1 MKKVM
6 GILAIALFSVGVYSY
21 NDQNGDGLQLE
32 FQNID
37 KALATDGTVNPKD
50 KRNNYTDGTV
60 NPKDK
65 RNNYT
70 DGTVNPK
77 DKRNT

>member
-6 GILAIALFSVGVYSY
+6 GILAVAIFSVGVYSY

-37 KALATDGTVNPKD
+37 MAVATDGTINPKD
-50 KRNNYTDGTV
+50 KRTFTDGTI

-65 RNNYT
+65 RTFT
-70 DGTVNPK
+70 DGTINPK
-77 DKRNT
+77 DKRT